1 MKIEVVIEAALVAVL
16 AVYGVHFATEA
27 RTLNSEADELRGI
40 LANGSTQ
47 IRSIMGIDVSGQMVN
62 KIIPPGTKR
71 FVVFSLRGT
80 TLEQDLNFWGG
91 LAALLPKESGI
102 RFVGFCDTTA
112 CAQRVGHLYESL
124 SFPVIAYGD
133 AGASQAVLN
142 ADAQGDLILLSGAL
156 ETISKVRWRGE
167 DVTPASVTRL
177 VLP

>member
-1 MKIEVVIEAALVAVL
+1 
-16 AVYGVHFATEA
+16 
-27 RTLNSEADELRGI
+27 
-40 LANGSTQ
+40 
-47 IRSIMGIDVSGQMVN
+47 MGIDVSGQMVN

-80 TLEQDLNFWGG
+80 TLEHDLNFWGG
-91 LAALLPKESGI
+91 LATLLQKESGI
-102 RFVGFCDTTA
+102 RLVGFCDTSA
-112 CAQRVGHLYESL
+112 CVEGVGHLSQSL
-124 SFPVIAYGD
+124 RFPVIAYGD